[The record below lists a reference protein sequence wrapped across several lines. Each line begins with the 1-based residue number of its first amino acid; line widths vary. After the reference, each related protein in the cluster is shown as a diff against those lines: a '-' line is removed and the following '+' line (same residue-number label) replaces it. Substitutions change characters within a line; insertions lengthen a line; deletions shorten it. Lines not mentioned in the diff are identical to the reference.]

1 MYSFLDCVRDLV
13 CRLTCLLHRLRSAA
27 VGCSRDEPL
36 RDIFGHLFPAATTR
50 VYLVVSCLLCVSFTP
65 SFGKVVAVDLAKCV
79 LCAWNLAS
87 ADSLLWM
94 HQCLLDHVLHLILI
108 CIVMFGGQL
117 LACYIV
123 RGKFEGPRNTT
134 LGKQAASVL
143 RQTGMA
149 ESSTEQTLWQH
160 PVCWHSTEESRK
172 W

>member
-1 MYSFLDCVRDLV
+1 MSPCVTFLATSFQ
-13 CRLTCLLHRLRSAA
+13 
-27 VGCSRDEPL
+27 PL
-36 RDIFGHLFPAATTR
+36 RFGWRCSTTR
-50 VYLVVSCLLCVSFTP
+50 VYLVVSCLLCVSFIP

-94 HQCLLDHVLHLILI
+94 HQCLLDHVLHVILI

-117 LACYIV
+117 LACCIV

-149 ESSTEQTLWQH
+149 ESSTE
-160 PVCWHSTEESRK
+160 
-172 W
+172 